1 MYAIPTFEEIRAA
14 YLRDILNLLPDA
26 AVDPDSDHF
35 IRATA
40 TSSAVDGLYHHQ
52 LWIARQILPDTADS
66 EYLER
71 HAALRGITRK
81 PAVAAVGQLVV
92 SGAPGAVIPA
102 GEVVRHTL
110 TELAFFTTAQAMID
124 PQGQAGVAV
133 TAATAGAMPAFVGE
147 PVLFVQAPAGVQG
160 QALLTLSGGV
170 PAETDV
176 ELLARLLDYMRNPP
190 GGGNVADYRR
200 WALAVPGIS
209 RAWTIPARRG
219 LGTVDVAVLGPQGP
233 ASAEAV
239 AAAQAVVD
247 ANRPAACPDA
257 WVLSPT
263 PLLVNVTVAARLDAG
278 CICSLWD
285 GTNGWAVILYGNG
298 YGLSFNYGSSLATT
312 VLSNDSPDTTLWN
325 HCAVVRRNGT
335 LFIYR
340 NGVLKASGTL
350 GAVTLPSTVFRVGA
364 YSWSGGYSYFSGQIA
379 NLRVTKGLA
388 RWTRDFT
395 PPVRPY

>member
-1 MYAIPTFEEIRAA
+1 MYTIPTFEEIRAA

-26 AVDPDSDHF
+26 AVDADSDHF

-81 PAVAAVGQLVV
+81 PAVAATGQLVV
-92 SGAPGAVIPA
+92 SGTPGAVIPA

-110 TELAFFTTAQAMID
+110 TDLAFFTTAQAMID
-124 PQGQAGVAV
+124 PQGQATVAV
-133 TAATAGAMPAFVGE
+133 TAATAGAMPSFVGE

-170 PAETDV
+170 AAETDA

-190 GGGNVADYRR
+190 GGGNAADYRR
-200 WALAVPGIS
+200 WALAVPGVS

-219 LGTVDVAVLGPQGP
+219 LGTVDVAVLGPEGP

-263 PLLVNVTVAARLDAG
+263 PLLVNVTVAARLDPKLTSLDQFTAQLQAG
-278 CICSLWD
+278 LEPVFAD
-285 GTNGWAVILYGNG
+285 LAPGGTVYRSKIEAVAS
-298 YGLSFNYGSSLATT
+298 GLPG
-312 VLSNDSPDTTLWN
+312 VIDR
-325 HCAVVRRNGT
+325 VVRVPQANFSARVDAQK
-335 LFIYR
+335 LEWPR
-340 NGVLKASGTL
+340 L
-350 GAVTLPSTVFRVGA
+350 GLVQAEPL
-364 YSWSGGYSYFSGQIA
+364 
-379 NLRVTKGLA
+379 
-388 RWTRDFT
+388 
-395 PPVRPY
+395 